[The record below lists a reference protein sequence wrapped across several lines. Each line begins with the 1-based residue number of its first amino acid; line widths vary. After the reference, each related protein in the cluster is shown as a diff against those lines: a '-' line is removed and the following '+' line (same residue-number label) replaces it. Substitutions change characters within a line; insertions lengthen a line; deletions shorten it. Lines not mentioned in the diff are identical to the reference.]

1 MQHILGWAMSCEL
14 TSQISGLDF
23 FSHVKREQAD
33 FFFFLLHTRQ
43 LMHKTP
49 DFRHLI
55 FLHWCCHF
63 CACYHDNRCYSDYV
77 AMLCSLQSENR
88 WALLSKSS
96 KGIISQ
102 LWLFKQSAWP
112 SCLPGITTQMFSPL
126 PSKNISFDKGSITK
140 YTKMNWFIFNCL
152 LMIWTFRHRCGQS
165 ESFFF
170 SNNSKRS
177 HGHCL
182 DCLT

>member
-1 MQHILGWAMSCEL
+1 MSCEL

-33 FFFFLLHTRQ
+33 FFFFLLHTMFRQ

-63 CACYHDNRCYSDYV
+63 CACYLDNRCYSDYV

-102 LWLFKQSAWP
+102 LWLFKQS
-112 SCLPGITTQMFSPL
+112 LPDHPACPALLHKCFLHYQAKAFL
-126 PSKNISFDKGSITK
+126 LTK
-140 YTKMNWFIFNCL
+140 A
-152 LMIWTFRHRCGQS
+152 Q
-165 ESFFF
+165 
-170 SNNSKRS
+170 
-177 HGHCL
+177 
-182 DCLT
+182 